1 MLKVGLT
8 GGIGSGKSTIAKV
21 IEAMGYPVFYSD
33 TEAKKIIETNH
44 NVKIKL
50 VQYFGAGICTENSI
64 DRKKLAEIVFNHA
77 ENLETIN
84 SIIHPEVRIHFN
96 KWAEKQKVK
105 VVFNEAAILFETGA
119 YRKLDKNIIVIAPE
133 EIRIDRVMKRDN
145 LSKEEV
151 LKRIHNQW
159 SDDLKIPLADY
170 IVTNDNQQ
178 PILIQLEKIIQ
189 DLTLVEK
196 QVS

>member
-50 VQYFGAGICTENSI
+50 VQHFGAGICTENSI
-64 DRKKLAEIVFNHA
+64 DRKKLAQIVFSHA

-84 SIIHPEVRIHFN
+84 SIIHPEVRNHFN

>member
-1 MLKVGLT
+1 
-8 GGIGSGKSTIAKV
+8 
-21 IEAMGYPVFYSD
+21 
-33 TEAKKIIETNH
+33 
-44 NVKIKL
+44 
-50 VQYFGAGICTENSI
+50 
-64 DRKKLAEIVFNHA
+64 
-77 ENLETIN
+77 
-84 SIIHPEVRIHFN
+84 
-96 KWAEKQKVK
+96 
-105 VVFNEAAILFETGA
+105 
-119 YRKLDKNIIVIAPE
+119 
-133 EIRIDRVMKRDN
+133 MKRDN

>member
-50 VQYFGAGICTENSI
+50 VQHFGAGICTENSI
-64 DRKKLAEIVFNHA
+64 DRKKLAQIVFSHA

-84 SIIHPEVRIHFN
+84 SIIHPEVRNHFN

-119 YRKLDKNIIVIAPE
+119 YRKLDKNIVVIAPE

>member
-64 DRKKLAEIVFNHA
+64 DRKKLAQIVFSHA

>member
-50 VQYFGAGICTENSI
+50 VQHFGAGICTENSI

-84 SIIHPEVRIHFN
+84 NIIHPEVRNHFN
-96 KWAEKQKVK
+96 KWAEKQQVK

-119 YRKLDKNIIVIAPE
+119 YRKLDKNIVVIAPE
-133 EIRIDRVMKRDN
+133 VIRLDRVMKRDN

-159 SDDLKIPLADY
+159 SDDLKTPLADY